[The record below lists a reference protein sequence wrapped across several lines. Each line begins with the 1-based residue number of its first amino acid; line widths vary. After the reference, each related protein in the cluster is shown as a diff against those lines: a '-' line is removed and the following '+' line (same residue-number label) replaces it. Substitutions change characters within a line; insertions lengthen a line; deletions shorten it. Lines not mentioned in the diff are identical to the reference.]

1 MKVLVVSAHP
11 SPESFGTALTAEVM
25 VALTDGAHEA
35 RHRDLCAEGFNPVLS
50 PFERLNHR
58 STVDVRLAGTPELR
72 SHIEDLQWCEA
83 IILVYPT
90 WWSGQPAILKG
101 WFDRILMNDVAWSLP
116 EGASRLK
123 PGLANIRRL
132 VVVTTHGSSK
142 FVNSLEGES
151 GKRTAFRSVR
161 LMFHWSTRTS
171 WIAMYKLDRA
181 SAADREAFKRRV
193 RRRVRRAVG

>member
-1 MKVLVVSAHP
+1 MRVLVVSAHP
-11 SPESFGTALTAEVM
+11 SPKSFVSALSAEVLN
-25 VALTDGAHEA
+25 ALADDSHEV

-58 STVDVRLAGTPELR
+58 VPVEVRLEGSSDLR
-72 SHIEDLQWCEA
+72 GHVEDLQWCETM
-83 IILVYPT
+83 ILVYPT

-101 WFDRILMNDVAWSLP
+101 WFDRILMNGIAWSLP
-116 EGASRLK
+116 DGASRLK
-123 PGLANIRRL
+123 PGLANIRRMI
-132 VVVTTHGSSK
+132 VVTTHGSSK
-142 FVNSLEGES
+142 FINALQGES

-161 LMFHWSTRTS
+161 LMFHWRARTS

-181 SAADREAFKRRV
+181 TAADREAFKKRV